1 MEYCLAYVLKWD
13 CKRALYFNWKI
24 KSIAETTHY
33 LTFIFMMFPRKR
45 LFSTFLIIL
54 CHFDIF
60 PHLWGWNR
68 FFFNHPLVVTVSTII
83 EKNMKVFCHWK
94 FSHFKIS
101 SKYNMGHF
109 IPFLQTYPG
118 PGATTPCGPDTCTGT
133 RCSCTHTL
141 KLDLGN
147 VIEMVIFSFGK
158 TMIS

>member
-33 LTFIFMMFPRKR
+33 LTFILMMFPRKR
-45 LFSTFLIIL
+45 PFSTFLIIW

-83 EKNMKVFCHWK
+83 EKKTWK
-94 FSHFKIS
+94 YF
-101 SKYNMGHF
+101 
-109 IPFLQTYPG
+109 
-118 PGATTPCGPDTCTGT
+118 
-133 RCSCTHTL
+133 
-141 KLDLGN
+141 
-147 VIEMVIFSFGK
+147 VIENFRILKKFLPNIIWDILSPFCRRILVPAPLHLVDPTPVQGPAVLVLTPSN
-158 TMIS
+158 